1 MNKEY
6 YLYRFAHLHT
16 AVYRKQKA
24 PHKAVLML
32 TVMAMIADGTMMTPE
47 VELSDALVSRF
58 KAVWNER
65 VPASFPFT
73 CDIGKPFFHMQ
84 HEPFWH
90 LVNKD
95 EALDMVA
102 EELGL
107 YNGERKALPAGKY
120 TLKALREEF
129 AGARID
135 DELFVLMQD
144 AEARTSFTD
153 LLVSLYLTDH
163 RPSDT
168 IKHLL
173 TISALALIAA

>member
-16 AVYRKQKA
+16 AVYKKQKA

-47 VELSDALVSRF
+47 VELSDVLVSRF

-135 DELFVLMQD
+135 DELFALMQD

-173 TISALALIAA
+173 TISALAMIAA